1 LMNENAGTNQ
11 IKRNESTMPKARGNM
26 DTIVIILLGV
36 VFAAVG
42 QVSWKLGMNLMGP
55 ITDFGLSDLISVFLD
70 PHILFGLI
78 MYGLST
84 VFWLIALSR
93 MELSFVYPFIS
104 LTYVLVLALSHLV
117 LKESIGLNKIAG
129 TVLIILG
136 LIIISKLN

>member
-1 LMNENAGTNQ
+1 MIEKARTNPV
-11 IKRNESTMPKARGNM
+11 KRIESIRPEARGNM
-26 DTIVIILLGV
+26 NTILIILFGV

-42 QVSWKLGMNLMGP
+42 QVSWKLGMNLIGP
-55 ITDFGLSDLISVFLD
+55 LTNFRPSEIISVFLD
-70 PHILFGLI
+70 PHVLFGLI
-78 MYGLST
+78 MYALST

-104 LTYVLVLALSHLV
+104 LTYVLVLALSYLV

-136 LIIISKLN
+136 LIIISRFN

>member
-1 LMNENAGTNQ
+1 MIKNAGKNPVRR
-11 IKRNESTMPKARGNM
+11 IESIRPEARGNM
-26 DTIVIILLGV
+26 NTILIILLGV

-42 QVSWKLGMNLMGP
+42 QVSWKLGMNLIGP
-55 ITDFGLSDLISVFLD
+55 VTDFRPSDLISVFLD

-78 MYGLST
+78 MYALST

-104 LTYVLVLALSHLV
+104 LTYVLVLALSYLV

-136 LIIISKLN
+136 LIIISRFN

>member
-1 LMNENAGTNQ
+1 
-11 IKRNESTMPKARGNM
+11 M
-26 DTIVIILLGV
+26 DTILIILLGV
-36 VFAAVG
+36 TLAALG

-55 ITDFGLSDLISVFLD
+55 VTSFSPSNLIS
-70 PHILFGLI
+70 ILLQPYIVLGLI

-104 LTYVLVLALSHLV
+104 LTYILVLVLSYLV

-129 TVLIILG
+129 TALIILG
-136 LIIISKLN
+136 LFLISKLG